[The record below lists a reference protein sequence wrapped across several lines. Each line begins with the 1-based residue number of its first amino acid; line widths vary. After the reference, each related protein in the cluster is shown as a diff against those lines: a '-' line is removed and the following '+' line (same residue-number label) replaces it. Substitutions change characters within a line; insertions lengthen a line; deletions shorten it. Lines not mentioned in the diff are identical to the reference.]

1 MAVAKQ
7 LQLIKGVEAHYPR
20 LNQTY
25 RFDRSV
31 PPKGKTVPC
40 GPTEENARYE
50 TKFRMNDAQAKELY
64 KAMVVAYKEA
74 ADPNWPEMPKPT
86 EVFEKD
92 ADGKYIGSAQL
103 KGQYSGVITE
113 KPLQVDAKNRRLP
126 SDFELTHGSIVNMG
140 VTLVPYSMATHG
152 VSLRLKAVQVITLA
166 DKKQHSPF
174 DAQEG
179 FSLDEDDPSVI
190 FGDVTASAPVE
201 VDEMPEP
208 VKVAK
213 KKEVV
218 APSANE
224 ADLASIVDN
233 WDD

>member
-1 MAVAKQ
+1 M
-7 LQLIKGVEAHYPR
+7 
-20 LNQTY
+20 
-25 RFDRSV
+25 S
-31 PPKGKTVPC
+31 
-40 GPTEENARYE
+40 
-50 TKFRMNDAQAKELY
+50 
-64 KAMVVAYKEA
+64 
-74 ADPNWPEMPKPT
+74 
-86 EVFEKD
+86 
-92 ADGKYIGSAQL
+92 
-103 KGQYSGVITE
+103 
-113 KPLQVDAKNRRLP
+113 
-126 SDFELTHGSIVNMG
+126 
-140 VTLVPYSMATHG
+140 THG

>member
-31 PPKGKTVPC
+31 LPKGKTVPC
-40 GPTEENARYE
+40 GPTEENAKYE
-50 TKFRMNDAQAKELY
+50 TKFRMTEAQAKELY
-64 KAMVVAYKEA
+64 TAMAGAYKEK
-74 ADPNWPEMPKPT
+74 ADQNWPDMPKHT
-86 EVFEKD
+86 DVFDKD

-103 KGQYSGVITE
+103 KGQYSGVVTE

-140 VTLVPYSMATHG
+140 VTLVPYNMNSHG
-152 VSLRLKAVQVITLA
+152 VSLRLKAVQVLELA
-166 DKKQHSPF
+166 EKKQYSPF
-174 DAQEG
+174 EAQDG
-179 FSLDEDDPSVI
+179 FSVEEDDASAV
-190 FGDVTASAPVE
+190 FEDVVDSAPVE
-201 VDEMPEP
+201 VDEIPEP

-213 KKEVV
+213 KKEGT
-218 APSANE
+218 APPTDE
-224 ADLASIVDN
+224 ADLESIVAG

>member
-40 GPTEENARYE
+40 GPTEENAKYE

-64 KAMVVAYKEA
+64 TAMVVAYKEA

-113 KPLQVDAKNRRLP
+113 KPLQVDAKNR
-126 SDFELTHGSIVNMG
+126 SNACTVQY
-140 VTLVPYSMATHG
+140 VYSWC
-152 VSLRLKAVQVITLA
+152 V
-166 DKKQHSPF
+166 F
-174 DAQEG
+174 
-179 FSLDEDDPSVI
+179 
-190 FGDVTASAPVE
+190 TAKSC
-201 VDEMPEP
+201 
-208 VKVAK
+208 
-213 KKEVV
+213 
-218 APSANE
+218 
-224 ADLASIVDN
+224 ASYNISG
-233 WDD
+233 

>member
-7 LQLIKGVEAHYPR
+7 LQLITGVEAHYPR

-40 GPTEENARYE
+40 GPTEENAKYE
-50 TKFRMNDAQAKELY
+50 TKFRMDDAQAKELY
-64 KAMVVAYKEA
+64 AAMLVAYKEA
-74 ADPNWPEMPKPT
+74 ADSNWPEMPKPA

-92 ADGKYIGSAQL
+92 AEGKYIGSAQL
-103 KGQYSGVITE
+103 KGQYSGTLTE
-113 KPLQVDAKNRRLP
+113 KPLQVDSKNRRLP

-140 VTLVPYSMATHG
+140 VTLVPYSMSTHG

-174 DAQEG
+174 GLENG
-179 FSLDEDDPSVI
+179 FSLDEDATHSI
-190 FGDVTASAPVE
+190 FEDVTASAPVE
-201 VDEMPEP
+201 FDEIPEP

-218 APSANE
+218 APSSNE
-224 ADLASIVDN
+224 ADLATIVDD